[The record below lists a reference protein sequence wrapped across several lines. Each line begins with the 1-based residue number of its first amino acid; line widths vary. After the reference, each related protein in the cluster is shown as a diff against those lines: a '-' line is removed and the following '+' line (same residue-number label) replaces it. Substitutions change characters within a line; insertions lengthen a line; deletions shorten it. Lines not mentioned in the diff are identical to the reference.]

1 MYGRVDP
8 PMLTGTNLVHAKRH
22 NLQIVHETIRLYG
35 PISRADVARR
45 TGLTAQTITNLVRQ
59 LVKAG
64 LVVEAARIT
73 GRVGAPPIQLEV
85 NPDAAFA
92 VGLDLDTDHLTGVL
106 VDLSGSVRARVH
118 HETRLSSPQAAL
130 ELCVETTGALA
141 AELGLEMDRVW
152 GVGVGIPGPM
162 RPGPHGT
169 YLVSPIAF
177 PDWHDE
183 PLAERLN
190 ERLGLPVFI
199 ENNATAA
206 ALGEHW
212 YGAGRHLSAFFYVY
226 LGSGLGG
233 GLMVQG
239 APFDGH
245 TGNAGEIGYLSPRR
259 GRRADGPTHV
269 GELFN
274 LGALY
279 DRLAE
284 AGVEAAT
291 PDDLLALHQA
301 GEPAVEA
308 WFEEVAEELAGLLFT
323 VRAILDPEATF
334 VGGRWPDELLSDL
347 LERARVHVDAAA
359 VPGGLDAPSLQLAT
373 AGADAGAL
381 GVASLPL
388 YHAFAPRQRTS
399 LRRVDL
405 NDSAE
410 GSNEVR
416 SAFRRPNSVD

>member
-1 MYGRVDP
+1 
-8 PMLTGTNLVHAKRH
+8 MLTGTNLSHAKRH
-22 NLQIVHETIRLYG
+22 NLQIVHETIRLYA

-45 TGLTAQTITNLVRQ
+45 TDLTAQTISNLVRQ
-59 LVKAG
+59 LVDAG
-64 LVVEAARIT
+64 LVVETARAT
-73 GRVGAPPIQLEV
+73 GGRGAPPIQLEV

-92 VGLDLDTDHLTGVL
+92 VGLDLDTDHFTAVL
-106 VDLSGSVRARVH
+106 VDLSGAVRARVH
-118 HETRLSSPQAAL
+118 HEVSLASPAAAL
-130 ELCVETTGALA
+130 DLCVEATGALA

-162 RPGPHGT
+162 RPGPDGT

-183 PLAERLN
+183 PIAQRLH

-259 GRRADGPTHV
+259 GRRAGGPTHV

-279 DRLAE
+279 ERLAE

-291 PDDLLALHQA
+291 PDDLLALHET
-301 GEPAVEA
+301 GEPAFEA

-334 VGGRWPDELLSDL
+334 VGGRWPDRLLSDL
-347 LERARVHVDAAA
+347 LERARVHLGDAV
-359 VPGGLDAPSLQLAT
+359 VPGGLDAPDLQLAT

-388 YHAFAPRQRTS
+388 YHAFAPLQRTV
-399 LRRVDL
+399 LRRA
-405 NDSAE
+405 DSAE
-410 GSNEVR
+410 PEADETGVGA
-416 SAFRRPNSVD
+416 AFKRPGVIG